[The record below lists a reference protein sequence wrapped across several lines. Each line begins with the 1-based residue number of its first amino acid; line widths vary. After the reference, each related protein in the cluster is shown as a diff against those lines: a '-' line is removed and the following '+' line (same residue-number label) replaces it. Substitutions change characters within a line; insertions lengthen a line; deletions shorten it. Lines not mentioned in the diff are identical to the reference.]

1 MAPPVSHLDLNLSVC
16 AASLGTPMIAL
27 VLVPPDVSRVSDSTY
42 LSISKNIC
50 VHPTPQKIDDVNMK
64 PRALTELTPPQGETH
79 SGNAKKFP
87 CDPRCKQTGKVP
99 KKQAKAEAG
108 PSRLVV
114 TGYPQQV
121 SGGQDLLVLP
131 PIPRDIYDELTS
143 SHNGLNSSLTEPET
157 SKDEQERRRM
167 GLKS

>member
-27 VLVPPDVSRVSDSTY
+27 VLVPPERLEEH
-42 LSISKNIC
+42 LS
-50 VHPTPQKIDDVNMK
+50 
-64 PRALTELTPPQGETH
+64 LTELTPPRGETH
-79 SGNAKKFP
+79 SGDAKKLP

-99 KKQAKAEAG
+99 EKQAKAEAG

-114 TGYPQQV
+114 TGLPQQV

-143 SHNGLNSSLTEPET
+143 SHNSLNSSLTEPET
-157 SKDEQERRRM
+157 SEDEQERRQK

>member
-27 VLVPPDVSRVSDSTY
+27 VLVPPEVSRV
-42 LSISKNIC
+42 NIC
-50 VHPTPQKIDDVNMK
+50 IHPTPQKIDDANMT
-64 PRALTELTPPQGETH
+64 PRALTELTPPRGETH
-79 SGNAKKFP
+79 SGDAKKLP

-99 KKQAKAEAG
+99 EKQAKAEAG

-121 SGGQDLLVLP
+121 FGGQDLLVLP

-157 SKDEQERRRM
+157 SEDEQERRRI